1 MDNLGHPIPDAVHL
15 PHPLHLVFCLE
26 LFCDAFGGCIL
37 LRQQGKHLLD
47 LPVEFR
53 QIRRQPAGGQE
64 VYITNPPVLAQV
76 SQMPLALG
84 TDDDFFSVY
93 SQIGKSILSDHR
105 IAAAQFLING
115 LLHM

>member
-1 MDNLGHPIPDAVHL
+1 MDNLGRPITDAIHL
-15 PHPLHLVFCLE
+15 PHPFQLVFCLE
-26 LFCDAFGGCIL
+26 LLCDPFGGCIL
-37 LRQQGKHLLD
+37 LRQQGKHLLS
-47 LPVEFR
+47 LPIELR
-53 QIRRQPAGGQE
+53 QIRWQPAGGQE

-105 IAAAQFLING
+105 IAAAHFLIDG